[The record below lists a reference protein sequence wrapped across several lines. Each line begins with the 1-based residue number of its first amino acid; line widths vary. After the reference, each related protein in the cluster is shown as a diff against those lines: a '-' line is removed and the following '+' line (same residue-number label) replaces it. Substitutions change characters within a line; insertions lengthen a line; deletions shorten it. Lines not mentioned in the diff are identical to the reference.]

1 MATMKISG
9 DIFAFDIDEDEII
22 EDMHEALYEGAGIL
36 ADAVRE
42 EIGKIPVNDQPW
54 KGESGRTTRISTLTS
69 AQKEGLLNGL
79 GVAKHREEDGS
90 VNTRIG
96 FSGYNSHAT
105 KAHPNGEPNALVARA
120 VESGTS
126 FRAKTPIVR
135 PAVRRVRQAAIDA
148 MAKKFEEK
156 QKGRMQK

>member
-1 MATMKISG
+1 MATMKIS
-9 DIFAFDIDEDEII
+9 DNVFAFDIDEDEII
-22 EDMHEALYEGAGIL
+22 EDMHDALYEGAGIL

-42 EIGKIPVNDQPW
+42 EIGKIPVDDQPW
-54 KGESGRTTRISTLTS
+54 KNGRKSRISTLTS